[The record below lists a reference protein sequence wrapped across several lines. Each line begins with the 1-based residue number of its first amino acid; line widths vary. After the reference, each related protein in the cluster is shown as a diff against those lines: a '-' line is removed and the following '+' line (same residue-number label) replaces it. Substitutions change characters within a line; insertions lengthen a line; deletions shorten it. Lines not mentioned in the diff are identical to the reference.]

1 MLSKI
6 FKGGS
11 RFLVKISYQRKKL
24 PRLVKKYGGGGER
37 NHPLLNVCYLMTLIT
52 AIKTFL
58 ILTISSGLLLYSF
71 KNQNTSPSSL
81 LSPGNCDYP
90 NVVQPPQSQE
100 LTKVDDHGI
109 IRVLFFGKKRAS
121 QKKNVQP
128 GLL

>member
-1 MLSKI
+1 
-6 FKGGS
+6 
-11 RFLVKISYQRKKL
+11 
-24 PRLVKKYGGGGER
+24 
-37 NHPLLNVCYLMTLIT
+37 MTLIT

-71 KNQNTSPSSL
+71 SKIKTPLIPLVL
-81 LSPGNCDYP
+81 LYLDPGKCDYP